1 MRMMVCLPACKC
13 VRNQIICIGAQ
24 NSLNHRVDIADR
36 AENTTNRMQFADA
49 EKGVQN
55 YRD

>member
-24 NSLNHRVDIADR
+24 NRLNHRVDIADR

-55 YRD
+55 YRH